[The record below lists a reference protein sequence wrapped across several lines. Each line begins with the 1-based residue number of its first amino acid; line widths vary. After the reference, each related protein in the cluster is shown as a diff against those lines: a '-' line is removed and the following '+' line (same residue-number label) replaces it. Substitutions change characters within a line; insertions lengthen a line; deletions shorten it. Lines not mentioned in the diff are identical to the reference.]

1 MPTAHQLRP
10 AHQLAPYF
18 VPLSHQNCG
27 TLSKHTRP
35 FARFYSRLNPSHP
48 NRFAYLLKA
57 PEMKDGDVESNT
69 ELFPQECVL
78 PAPTP
83 THLYQNPQIL
93 SIWTPME
100 NP

>member
-10 AHQLAPYF
+10 AHQPAHYF
-18 VPLSHQNCG
+18 VPHSHQNCG
-27 TLSKHTRP
+27 IPSKHIRS

-48 NRFAYLLKA
+48 NRSAYLPKA

-69 ELFPQECVL
+69 ELFPQECDL

-83 THLYQNPQIL
+83 THLYQNPQIP
-93 SIWTPME
+93 SIWTSME